1 MSNDDNTTWYDD
13 LTSRPRIMGI
23 INVTPDSFS
32 DGGRFLSPDAA
43 YDHAMRLIDEG
54 ADLLDIGGEST
65 RPGAEPVATDEELRR
80 TIPVV
85 ERLRRRTAIPLSID
99 TYKAVVAQAAL
110 ESGASL
116 VNDVSG
122 TTFDPDMAE
131 MVARYDAGLVVMHI
145 QGTPRTMQTEPRYD
159 DVVVEVRDWLARM
172 AARSAAA
179 GVTKIIV
186 DPGLGFGKTP
196 EHNFKLLKHVDTL
209 AALGYPVMIG
219 SSRKS
224 FLGRPFEAPPDDR
237 LEGTLVSNI
246 LAVQKGAAILRV
258 HDVKA
263 MRRAMA
269 IASHIAGA

>member
-1 MSNDDNTTWYDD
+1 MSNDENTTWYDD

-54 ADLLDIGGEST
+54 ADLLDVGGEST

-80 TIPVV
+80 TIPVL
-85 ERLRRRTAIPLSID
+85 ERIRRRTAIPLSID